1 MSINPKLPAHVQER
15 AQYVAARLR
24 IGVSLMAFGGK
35 RLNSDRT
42 WISIP
47 LGRNYR
53 LVARDTDKGI
63 EPVEVMS
70 HETYNNWIKRR

>member
-15 AQYVAARLR
+15 AHHVAAKLR
-24 IGVSLMAFGGK
+24 EGVSWMAFGGK
-35 RLNSDRT
+35 RLNSDRS
-42 WISIP
+42 WISVP

-70 HETYNNWIKRR
+70 HEAYNNWMRRK